1 MGPGEM
7 RNEFR
12 QAPMNRQTK
21 CVRKEQRNVMCITIK
36 HVIHN
41 PTDRLAEM
49 ERYAPAH
56 KNVFLIVSGLI

>member
-12 QAPMNRQTK
+12 QAPMNRQTQ

-36 HVIHN
+36 RVIHN

-49 ERYAPAH
+49 ERSAPAH
-56 KNVFLIVSGLI
+56 KNVFFDYF